1 MINLRFRNWSIF
13 WQVFSITI
21 FTFILIGIDFYY
33 VAVPQINSS
42 VTNERKFGLKNT
54 VDVTASLIQH
64 YKRLA
69 DEGKMSVE
77 EAQKQALADIKSIRY
92 QGGNYF
98 WVNDMNAVL
107 IMHPIKPQLE
117 GKNMM
122 NFKDMEGNQFF
133 KDMVDVC
140 KADGEGYVHYVWPKP
155 GFKKPVPKIS
165 YVKLI
170 PGWNWIVGSG
180 IYLDDLNSVLADI
193 INSIAYSILIMLVLI
208 IFYSFWVSNK
218 ISKSI
223 KAINIIAEKIAKGE
237 SARVNIKSGGEVGKL
252 AEAFNLMVDKVERQ
266 IDEVN
271 REKEIAGK
279 AQEDALAARKV
290 VEERE
295 KNLHSSVNE
304 LMLGLEEFASGNL
317 NVQVKPKDENDEIG
331 KLFNAF
337 NLTVQRIRELI
348 SRLTEAV
355 QATASASTQISS
367 SAEEM
372 AAGAQEQSA
381 QTGEIASAMEEM
393 SSTIVETNQNT
404 NLAAEAVKESVE
416 ATDHVDEA
424 VRNTIDEMNKIAEIV
439 FEAGETVKELG
450 SSSEKIGEII
460 HVINDIADQTNLLAL
475 NAAIEAARAGEQGR
489 GFAVVADEVRK
500 LAERT
505 TGATKE
511 IAEMIVQLQK
521 GTQDTVASIESGVE
535 EVETG
540 KKLAG
545 EAGEAIQLIVQTSQR
560 VLDLVSQVAT
570 ASEEQAATAEE
581 ISRNIESINM
591 VAHESASGVEEIAKA
606 TEDLNR
612 LTENLQQLV
621 EQFKLDNSSGYGG
634 NEIDLH
640 HGGNLL
646 N

>member
-1 MINLRFRNWSIF
+1 MNKLKFRNWSIF
-13 WQVFSITI
+13 WKVFSITI
-21 FTFILIGIDFYY
+21 FTFFMIGIDFYL
-33 VAVPQINSS
+33 VAVPQIKDS
-42 VTNERKFGLKNT
+42 VIHEREFGLKNS
-54 VDVTASLIQH
+54 VNIAVSLIQH
-64 YKRLA
+64 YKNLA
-69 DEGKMSVE
+69 DMGKISVK
-77 EAQKQALADIKSIRY
+77 EAQKQALTDIKNIRY
-92 QGGNYF
+92 QGDNYF
-98 WVNDMNAVL
+98 WINDLNGVM
-107 IMHPIKPQLE
+107 IMHPVKPQLN
-117 GKNMM
+117 GKSLINY
-122 NFKDMEGNQFF
+122 KDEQGNEPYRN
-133 KDMVDVC
+133 MVDVC
-140 KADGEGYVHYVWPKP
+140 KAKGEGFVYYVCSKS
-155 GFKKPVPKIS
+155 GSNKQLPKIS

-170 PGWNWIVGSG
+170 PGWRWIIGSG
-180 IYLDDLNSVLADI
+180 IFLDDLHTDMARI
-193 INSIAYSILIMLVLI
+193 INNIEYSIIIMLLVI
-208 IFYSFWVSNK
+208 IFFAFWVSNK

-223 KAINIIAEKIAKGE
+223 KAINTTAEKIANGE
-237 SARVNIKSGGEVGKL
+237 SARVIIKSGDEVGKL
-252 AEAFNLMVDKVERQ
+252 AEAFNQMVDKIENHLN
-266 IDEVN
+266 EVN
-271 REKEIAGK
+271 REKEIADK
-279 AQEDALAARKV
+279 AQKEAEEARSV

-295 KNLHSSVNE
+295 KILQNNVAE
-304 LMLGLEEFASGNL
+304 LMSGLEQFSSGNL
-317 NVQVKPKDENDEIG
+317 NVQVKPKEEDEEIG

-337 NLTVQRIRELI
+337 NLTVQRIRVLI
-348 SRLTEAV
+348 SKLTEAIH
-355 QATASASTQISS
+355 ATASASTQISS

-424 VRNTIDEMNKIAEIV
+424 VKKTIYEMNKIADIV

-521 GTQDTVASIESGVE
+521 GTHDTVASIKSGVE

-545 EAGEAIQLIVQTSQR
+545 EAGDAIQLIVKTSQR

-570 ASEEQAATAEE
+570 ASEEQASTAEE

-591 VAHESASGVEEIAKA
+591 VTHESTAGVEEIAKA

-621 EQFKLDNSSGYGG
+621 EQFKLDNSNGSGG
-634 NEIDLH
+634 NEIDSH
-640 HGGNLL
+640 YGGNLL

>member
-21 FTFILIGIDFYY
+21 FTFIMIGIDFYY

-42 VTNERKFGLKNT
+42 VTNERQFGLKNT
-54 VDVTASLIQH
+54 VDVTASLVQH

-77 EAQKQALADIKSIRY
+77 EAQKQALSDIKSVRY

-98 WVNDMNAVL
+98 WVNDLNAVL
-107 IMHPIKPQLE
+107 IMHPIKPQLV
-117 GKNMM
+117 GKNMY
-122 NFKDMEGNQFF
+122 NFKDKEGNQLF

-140 KADGEGYVHYVWPKP
+140 KAKGEGYVHYVWPKP
-155 GFKKPVPKIS
+155 GFDKPVPKIS

-180 IYLDDLNSVLADI
+180 IYLDDLNSVLTDI

-208 IFYSFWVSNK
+208 VFYSFWVSNK

-223 KAINIIAEKIAKGE
+223 KAINMIAGKIAKGE
-237 SARVNIKSGGEVGKL
+237 SARVNIKNGGEVGKL

-271 REKEIAGK
+271 REKEIANK
-279 AQEDALAARKV
+279 AQEDALVARKV

-295 KNLHSSVNE
+295 KYLHSSVNE

-317 NVQVKPKDENDEIG
+317 NVQVKPKNDDDEIG

-337 NLTVQRIRELI
+337 NLTVKRIRELI

-393 SSTIVETNQNT
+393 SATIVETNQNT

-424 VRNTIDEMNKIAEIV
+424 VKKTIYEMNKIADIV

-540 KKLAG
+540 KKLAS
-545 EAGEAIQLIVQTSQR
+545 EAGDAIQLIVKTSQR

-621 EQFKLDNSSGYGG
+621 EQFKLDNSNGYGG
-634 NEIDLH
+634 HEIDSH

>member
-1 MINLRFRNWSIF
+1 MNHLRFKNWSIF
-13 WQVFSITI
+13 WKVFSITI
-21 FTFILIGIDFYY
+21 FTFIMIGVDFYY
-33 VAVPQINSS
+33 VAIPDIESS
-42 VTNERKFGLKNT
+42 TFSETKYGLKNT
-54 VDVTASLIQH
+54 VDVAFSLVD
-64 YKRLA
+64 YYVKLA
-69 DEGKMSVE
+69 DNGEISVE
-77 EAQKQALADIKSIRY
+77 EAQKKALSDIKNLRY
-92 QGGNYF
+92 HGNNYY
-98 WVNDMNAVL
+98 WVNDLAGVM
-107 IMHPIKPQLE
+107 IMHPIKPQLN
-117 GKNMM
+117 GKNMLD
-122 NFKDMEGNQFF
+122 FKDQNGTPLF
-133 KDMVDVC
+133 KEMVNVC
-140 KADGEGYVHYVWPKP
+140 KEKGEGFVKYVWPKP
-155 GFKKPVPKIS
+155 GSDKPVPKIS

-170 PGWNWIVGSG
+170 PKWSWIIGSG
-180 IYLDDLNSVLADI
+180 AYLDNLNSVVYSI
-193 INSIAYSILIMLVLI
+193 INKIGYSIIIMLLI
-208 IFYSFWVSNK
+208 IILYALWVSRRIKN
-218 ISKSI
+218 SI
-223 KAINIIAEKIAKGE
+223 KAINDTAKKITNGE
-237 SARVNIKSGGEVGKL
+237 TATVKIYEGGEIGEL
-252 AEAFNLMVDKVERQ
+252 AKAFNKMVEQIEGQISEVIKEKSISDKAQSQALEAQKAVE
-266 IDEVN
+266 
-271 REKEIAGK
+271 EKEDYLR
-279 AQEDALAARKV
+279 Q
-290 VEERE
+290 
-295 KNLHSSVNE
+295 SVNE
-304 LMLGLEEFASGNL
+304 LMAALEEFSVGNL
-317 NVQVKPKDENDEIG
+317 NVYVKPINENDEIG

-337 NLTVQRIRELI
+337 NLTVKRIRELI

-393 SSTIVETNQNT
+393 SATIVETNQNT

-424 VRNTIDEMNKIAEIV
+424 VKKTIYEMNKIADIV

-540 KKLAG
+540 KKLAS
-545 EAGEAIQLIVQTSQR
+545 EAGDAIQLIVKTSQR

-621 EQFKLDNSSGYGG
+621 EQFKLDNSNGYGG
-634 NEIDLH
+634 HEIDSH

>member
-1 MINLRFRNWSIF
+1 MKHLRFKNWSIF
-13 WQVFSITI
+13 WKVFSITI
-21 FTFILIGIDFYY
+21 FTFILIGVDFYF
-33 VAVPQINSS
+33 VAVPDIESS
-42 VTNERKFGLKNT
+42 TSSETKYGLKNT
-54 VDVTASLIQH
+54 VDVAFSLVD
-64 YKRLA
+64 YYVKLA
-69 DEGKMSVE
+69 DNGKMSVD
-77 EAQKQALADIKSIRY
+77 EAQKKALSDIKNLRY
-92 QGGNYF
+92 HGNNYY
-98 WVNDMNAVL
+98 WINDLSGVM
-107 IMHPIKPQLE
+107 IMHPIKPQLN
-117 GKNMM
+117 GKNMLD
-122 NFKDMEGNQFF
+122 FKDQNGTPLF
-133 KDMVDVC
+133 KEMVNVC
-140 KADGEGYVHYVWPKP
+140 KEKGDGFVKYVWPKP
-155 GFKKPVPKIS
+155 GFNKPLPKIS

-170 PGWNWIVGSG
+170 PKWNWIIGSG
-180 IYLDDLNSVLADI
+180 VYLDNLNSVVFSI
-193 INSIAYSILIMLVLI
+193 INKIAYSIIIMLLI
-208 IFYSFWVSNK
+208 IILYAFWVSKK
-218 ISKSI
+218 IKNSI
-223 KAINIIAEKIAKGE
+223 KAINDTAKKITKGE
-237 SARVNIKSGGEVGKL
+237 TAIVEIDDGGEIGEL
-252 AEAFNLMVDKVERQ
+252 AEAFNIMVERIEGQ
-266 IDEVN
+266 IAEVKKEKSISDKAQN
-271 REKEIAGK
+271 QALEAQKAVEEKE
-279 AQEDALAARKV
+279 DYLRK
-290 VEERE
+290 
-295 KNLHSSVNE
+295 SVNE
-304 LMLGLEEFASGNL
+304 LMSALEEFSVGNL
-317 NVQVKPKDENDEIG
+317 NVYVKPINENDEIG

-634 NEIDLH
+634 NEIDSH